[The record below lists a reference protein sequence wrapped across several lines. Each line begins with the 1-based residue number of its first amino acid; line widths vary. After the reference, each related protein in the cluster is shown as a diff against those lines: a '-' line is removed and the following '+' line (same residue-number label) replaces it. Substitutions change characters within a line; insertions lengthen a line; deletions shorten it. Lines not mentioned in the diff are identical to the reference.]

1 MTLMIRGIFAA
12 LLAAAISA
20 IAPAIAQTY
29 PTKPIRFVVPF
40 ATGSATDTL
49 ARVTGQKVSALL
61 GQPVTVEDIAGASGQ
76 IAALQVQRAAP
87 DGYTVFVT
95 SNTTHAA
102 NQSLFKNLSYD
113 PIGGFEPVTK
123 LGDITLALAV
133 HPKVPAGNVKEL
145 VEYARKNPG
154 KLSFG
159 SGSSSSRIAGEMVKV
174 LAGIDML
181 HVAYKSNPQ
190 AVTDL
195 LGGQIDMVFADV
207 STTLPQIQAGTVKG
221 FAVSSAKRSP
231 LAPDLP
237 TMQEAGVPGYE
248 LTAWFAA
255 FLPVKT
261 PKPLVDQLNTA
272 FRSALADKAVQD
284 SLLKAGIEP
293 SSGTP
298 DDLRRFVL
306 AETEKW
312 AKIVKAAGIEPE

>member
-272 FRSALADKAVQD
+272 FRSALADKAVQE